1 MSSQSATRKTALTA
15 IGTYRLKGRPL
26 RVLFSSRTTLFSGP
40 GGDTIQIVKT
50 AEMLRSLGCEVEI
63 SIDPSRNVD
72 GFDILHVFNLVR
84 PQECYLQAREAYRR
98 GIPVV
103 LSPIYVD
110 YREVD
115 RITRGP
121 AERLL
126 FRFLSASSAE
136 YLKMVARAILNREV
150 NRGTALVAH
159 KGFRRAQRELIE
171 LTSILLPN
179 SESEMRRIQR
189 DYLEVAGSRYAV
201 IPNAIDSRIF
211 DPNHADSAEEFK
223 DCVLCVGRIEP
234 RKCQLE
240 LVRAIKGTGLK
251 LVFVGKPGPNH
262 RKYFEQ
268 VKREADSCVIFI
280 GHISHDELPRYY
292 AACKVHAL
300 VSWMETTGLS
310 SLEAGAMGANIVITD
325 KGDTRDYF
333 EDLAYYCSP
342 DSVDSIREAL
352 LAAYRAPRSTALRQR
367 ILQKYTWEETAR
379 CTIEAYHTCLAD
391 IASS

>member
-1 MSSQSATRKTALTA
+1 MASQSEAKKTTLTED
-15 IGTYRLKGRPL
+15 GTHRLKDRPL
-26 RVLFSSRTTLFSGP
+26 SVLFSSRTTLFSGP

-63 SIDPSRNVD
+63 SVDPCRD
-72 GFDILHVFNLVR
+72 LHGFDILHVFNLVR
-84 PQECYLQAREAYRR
+84 PQECYLQAREAYRK

-126 FRFLSASSAE
+126 FRFLSGSSAE
-136 YLKMVARAILNREV
+136 YLKMVARAVLNREA
-150 NRGTALVAH
+150 NRGTALVLR

-171 LTSILLPN
+171 LTSMLLPN

-201 IPNAIDSRIF
+201 VPNAIDSRIF
-211 DPNHADSAEEFK
+211 DPNQTGKAGEF
-223 DCVLCVGRIEP
+223 DGCVLCVGRIEP

-240 LVRAIKGTGLK
+240 LVRAVKGTNLK
-251 LVFVGKPGPNH
+251 LVLVGKPGPNH
-262 RKYFEQ
+262 TNYFEQ
-268 VKREADSCVIFI
+268 VKREADNNVVFI
-280 GHISHDELPRYY
+280 GHVSHEELPRYY

-310 SLEAGAMGANIVITD
+310 SLEAGVMGANVVITD

-342 DSVDSIREAL
+342 DSVDSIRQAI
-352 LAAYRAPRSTALRQR
+352 LAAYRAPRSAALRQR

-379 CTIEAYHTCLAD
+379 RTIEAYHTCLAD
-391 IASS
+391 TVSV

>member
-1 MSSQSATRKTALTA
+1 MSSQSAARQTALTET
-15 IGTYRLKGRPL
+15 GTYRLKGRPL
-26 RVLFSSRTTLFSGP
+26 RVLFSSRTTLLSGP

-63 SIDPSRNVD
+63 SIDPSRDVD

-84 PQECYLQAREAYRR
+84 PQECYLQAREAHRK

-121 AERLL
+121 VERLL
-126 FRFLSASSAE
+126 FRFLSGSSAE
-136 YLKMVARAILNREV
+136 YLKMVARAILNREA
-150 NRGTALVAH
+150 NRGTALVVR
-159 KGFRRAQRELIE
+159 KGFRRSQRELIG
-171 LTSILLPN
+171 LTSMLLPN

-189 DYLEVAGSRYAV
+189 DYVEVAGSRYAV

-211 DPNHADSAEEFK
+211 DPTHTDKAEEFN

-240 LVRAIKGTGLK
+240 LVRALKGTGLK
-251 LVFVGKPGPNH
+251 LVLVGKPGPNH
-262 RKYFEQ
+262 MAYFEQ
-268 VKREADSCVIFI
+268 VKREADNSVSFI
-280 GHISHDELPRYY
+280 GHVSHEELPRYY

-310 SLEAGAMGANIVITD
+310 SLEAGVMGANLVITD

-342 DSVDSIREAL
+342 DSVDSIREAV
-352 LAAYRAPRSTALRQR
+352 LAAHRAPRSTALRQR

-379 CTIEAYHTCLAD
+379 CTIEAYRTCLAD
-391 IASS
+391 IAAD